1 MSLCARV
8 LPVYMLT
15 SNPTIWYAMCDT
27 ICNAIYGDKDT
38 QYVPNLTMSFM
49 ILRLWVNTTYD
60 IDLEH
65 INWIGGGQVLGGKHD
80 IKESRR

>member
-1 MSLCARV
+1 
-8 LPVYMLT
+8 
-15 SNPTIWYAMCDT
+15 MCDT

-49 ILRLWVNTTYD
+49 ILRLWVNMTYD

-80 IKESRR
+80 IKESRRQKTKGLFIKLMAKWMSWISVAC